1 MSSEL
6 SAASKKKIAQLKASA
21 RFKRYDK
28 KSQTSELAELTETLL
43 RHQRVEA
50 AWALLERDGLRP
62 GVDDDAFQGLDEAF
76 DNHTIDDD
84 YLMSLTIHDGG
95 VLGAWR
101 LLSLVESE
109 ALEIGET
116 NTAELKAVAKNY
128 AKANVEGYSK
138 TWLFAVGK
146 GGRALGF
153 LADFR
158 GYVFELGANGK
169 TKRIAETYLDWLEA
183 VVEAAD

>member
-50 AWALLERDGLRP
+50 
-62 GVDDDAFQGLDEAF
+62 AF